1 MLRKVNRPCA
11 VTQFT
16 TSRTGRARLICRA
29 GRVGLAALLL
39 AACGAALA
47 DSDPPA
53 PAPAETAPRQSRDDA
68 WWTGPLLA
76 PNASTFPAGH
86 ALVETYVF
94 DVITNGSYDR
104 SGKWQPFD
112 GGHTPGSLTYLI
124 YGLTDRVAVGLL
136 PRFIYNEPAGA
147 PSSGPGIGDVGA
159 QVQYGL
165 TSFHEGSLVPATA
178 LVLGE
183 TFPTGRYDRLA
194 QPADGFG
201 AGAWT
206 TSLSWYSQ
214 DYLWLPNGRI
224 LRVRLDLTYAISS
237 SASVA
242 DSSVYGTAAGF
253 RGRAAPGDTFTADAA
268 AEYSLTRRWVLATDF
283 VYVNNASTRLTG
295 SNVPA
300 AGAATSVNLQS
311 GWSDYFAVAP
321 AVEFNWSSRAGVIF
335 GARIFVAGHNTS
347 ASITPA
353 AAINLVF

>member
-1 MLRKVNRPCA
+1 MTHLTGQPRCA
-11 VTQFT
+11 A
-16 TSRTGRARLICRA
+16 SGRRA
-29 GRVGLAALLL
+29 GFACLLL
-39 AACGAALA
+39 TAGGVAVAG
-47 DSDPPA
+47 DIPA
-53 PAPAETAPRQSRDDA
+53 PSAPETVPLQSRDDA

-86 ALVETYVF
+86 ALLETYVF
-94 DVITNGSYDR
+94 DVITHGSYDA
-104 SGKWQPFD
+104 SGKWQRLD

-124 YGLTDRVAVGLL
+124 YGLTDRVSVGLL
-136 PRFIYNEPAGA
+136 PRFAYNEPAGA
-147 PSSGPGIGDVGA
+147 PNSSGPGVGDLGA

-178 LVLGE
+178 LVLAE
-183 TFPTGRYDRLA
+183 TCPTGRYDRLA
-194 QPADGFG
+194 RGADGFG

-224 LRVRLDLTYAISS
+224 LRVRLDLTYAVSS

-242 DSSVYGTAAGF
+242 DVSVYGTAAGF
-253 RGRAAPGDTFTADAA
+253 RGRAQPGDSFTADAA

-283 VYVNNASTRLTG
+283 VYVNNASTRLIG
-295 SNVPA
+295 SNAPA
-300 AGAATSVNLQS
+300 AGGATPVNLQS

-321 AVEFNWSSRAGVIF
+321 AVEFNWSSRAGAIF
-335 GARIFVAGHNTS
+335 GVRIFLAGRNTP
-347 ASITPA
+347 ASVTPA

>member
-1 MLRKVNRPCA
+1 LLRKVNRPCS

-16 TSRTGRARLICRA
+16 THARCSRGARPL
-29 GRVGLAALLL
+29 GLACLLL
-39 AACGAALA
+39 TTAGAAIGNG
-47 DSDPPA
+47 DPPA
-53 PAPAETAPRQSRDDA
+53 PTPPDATVPQQSRDDA

-86 ALVETYVF
+86 ALVETYLF

-104 SGKWQPFD
+104 SGRWQHLD

-124 YGLTDRVAVGLL
+124 YGLTDRVSVGLL
-136 PRFIYNEPAGA
+136 PRFAYNEPAGA
-147 PSSGPGIGDVGA
+147 PNSSGVGVGDVGA

-183 TFPTGRYDRLA
+183 TSPTGRYDRLA

-224 LRVRLDLTYAISS
+224 LRVRLDLTYAVSS

-242 DSSVYGTAAGF
+242 DVSVYGTSAGF
-253 RGRAAPGDTFTADAA
+253 RGRAHPGDSFTVDAA

-283 VYVNNASTRLTG
+283 VYVNAASTGLTG
-295 SNVPA
+295 SDPA
-300 AGAATSVNLQS
+300 AGAPTAVNLQS
-311 GWSDYFAVAP
+311 GWSDYFAIAP
-321 AVEFNWSSRAGVIF
+321 AVEFNWSSRAGVIL
-335 GARIFVAGHNTS
+335 GARIFIAGHNTP

>member
-1 MLRKVNRPCA
+1 M
-11 VTQFT
+11 
-16 TSRTGRARLICRA
+16 
-29 GRVGLAALLL
+29 GLACLLL
-39 AACGAALA
+39 MTGTVAIA
-47 DSDPPA
+47 DGDPPA
-53 PAPAETAPRQSRDDA
+53 PTPAGTVPLQSRDDA

-94 DVITNGSYDR
+94 DVITNGSFDT
-104 SGKWQPFD
+104 SGKWQHQD

-124 YGLTDRVAVGLL
+124 YGLTDRVSVGLL
-136 PRFIYNEPAGA
+136 PRFVYNEPAGA
-147 PSSGPGIGDVGA
+147 PNSSGPGVGDFGA

-165 TSFHEGSLVPATA
+165 TSFHDGSLVPATA
-178 LVLGE
+178 VVLAE

-224 LRVRLDLTYAISS
+224 LRVRLDLTYAVSS
-237 SASVA
+237 SAGVA
-242 DSSVYGTAAGF
+242 DTSVYGTADGF
-253 RGRAAPGDTFTADAA
+253 RGRARPGDSFTADAA
-268 AEYSLTRRWVLATDF
+268 AEYSLTRRWVLATDL
-283 VYVNNASTRLTG
+283 VYVNNASTRVSG
-295 SNVPA
+295 SNALPA
-300 AGAATSVNLQS
+300 GGATPINLQS

-335 GARIFVAGHNTS
+335 GVRIFVAGRNTS
-347 ASITPA
+347 ASVTPA

>member
-1 MLRKVNRPCA
+1 MLRKVNRSCG

-16 TSRTGRARLICRA
+16 GRCAILAC
-29 GRVGLAALLL
+29 GVGLACLLL
-39 AACGAALA
+39 AMGVAAAA

-53 PAPAETAPRQSRDDA
+53 PTTAGTVPLQSRDDA

-94 DVITNGSYDR
+94 DVITNGSYDA
-104 SGKWQPFD
+104 SGRWQHFD

-124 YGLTDRVAVGLL
+124 YGLTDRVSVGLL
-136 PRFIYNEPAGA
+136 PRFTYNEPAGA
-147 PSSGPGIGDVGA
+147 PNSSAPGAGDFGA

-178 LVLGE
+178 VVLGE

-214 DYLWLPNGRI
+214 DFLWLPNGRI

-237 SASVA
+237 SAGIDDV
-242 DSSVYGTAAGF
+242 SVYGTGSGF
-253 RGRAAPGDTFTADAA
+253 RGRARPGDSFTADAA
-268 AEYSLTRRWVLATDF
+268 AEYSLTRRWVLATDL
-283 VYVNNASTRLTG
+283 VYVSNASTRLSG
-295 SNVPA
+295 SNTLAAGPA
-300 AGAATSVNLQS
+300 AAVDVQS
-311 GWSDYFAVAP
+311 GSSDYFAVAP
-321 AVEFNWSSRAGVIF
+321 AVEFNWSARAGVIF
-335 GARIFVAGHNTS
+335 GVRIFVAGRNTA
-347 ASITPA
+347 ASVTPA